1 MLVAIQLLTVFAHSG
16 IEIYIDM
23 HIVDAEMKS
32 ENVEVL
38 TEICSCTW
46 KTLYVMRNNVCIGAN
61 AYAYGFACV
70 GTCVCIGI
78 CVYLIALLTLSIVC
92 AYVMVD
98 LMSSVPYYNTC
109 LGVSHALG
117 VFWHL
122 ERNKKGNKA
131 KRYIHSMIQMIEIRS
146 QEILFTDIISLLL
159 LTYNNLKQDF

>member
-1 MLVAIQLLTVFAHSG
+1 MFDAGSNSVTDSFCTLNRN
-16 IEIYIDM
+16 IYIDM

-46 KTLYVMRNNVCIGAN
+46 KTLYVMWKNVCIGAN

-78 CVYLIALLTLSIVC
+78 CVYLIALLTLRIVC

-122 ERNKKGNKA
+122 ERKKRKQGQKIYSFNDPNDWNTKP
-131 KRYIHSMIQMIEIRS
+131 RDSLHRHHFTT
-146 QEILFTDIISLLL
+146 FTDIQQS
-159 LTYNNLKQDF
+159 